1 MDPSQL
7 SPNYVIPIGTQVVLK
22 RDLPVVGAVF
32 DAEGKHAMR
41 KSGTVGVIAE
51 APLIHE
57 YPYLVRFS
65 DGHLVRAKKADLAV
79 RRTEAPE
86 DWLPNRE
93 MALFEKYVIYKVR
106 MGSKAFGLADETS
119 DNDERGV
126 YLPPAE
132 WHWSMQP
139 LPEQLEFKRTADGRV
154 LDHNSTEDADD
165 FCWWEIA
172 KFLRLALKANP
183 NVLETLYVPEPHI
196 VYIEDVGR
204 RLRELRGLFLSKMIF
219 QTYSGYVLSQFKKM
233 KHAVERGEEFRP
245 KHAMH
250 LIRLLYSG
258 IEAMRGH
265 GILVEVGAYRAELL
279 RIKQNSVPFDQI
291 HMQAISLNATMQS
304 EFERTR
310 LPDRPDVAAVDRFLI
325 EARRSRV

>member
-7 SPNYVIPIGTQVVLK
+7 SPNYVVPIGTQVVLK
-22 RDLPVVGAVF
+22 RDLPVMGAVF
-32 DAEGKHAMR
+32 DANGTHVTK
-41 KSGTVGVIAE
+41 KSGTVGVVAE
-51 APLIHE
+51 APLLHD
-57 YPYLVRFS
+57 YAYLVRFT
-65 DGHLVRAKKADLAV
+65 DDHVVRAKKTDLAV

-93 MALFEKYVIYKVR
+93 MALFEKFVIYKVR
-106 MGSKAFGLADETS
+106 MGSNAFGLADETS
-119 DNDERGV
+119 DNDERGI

-132 WHWSMQP
+132 WHSSMQP
-139 LPEQLEFKRTADGRV
+139 LPEQLEFKRTVDGQV
-154 LDHNSTEDADD
+154 LDHNSTVDADD
-165 FCWWEIA
+165 FCWWEIE

-183 NVLETLYVPEPHI
+183 NVLEALYVPEQHMLFMD
-196 VYIEDVGR
+196 EMGR
-204 RLRELRGLFLSKMIF
+204 RLRELRGLFLSKLIF

-265 GILVEVGAYRAELL
+265 GILVEVGVYRDELL
-279 RIKQNSVPFDQI
+279 RIKQGLIPFDQV
-291 HMQAISLNATMQS
+291 HKQAIILNSTMQS
-304 EFERTR
+304 EFERTC
-310 LPDRPDVAAVDRFLI
+310 LPDRPNVAAVDEFLI
-325 EARRSRV
+325 EARRSRI

>member
-1 MDPSQL
+1 MDLSQL

-22 RDLPVVGAVF
+22 RDLPVMGAIV
-32 DAEGKHAMR
+32 DAEGVHAIK
-41 KSGTVGVIAE
+41 KSGNVGVVAE
-51 APLIHE
+51 APLLHE
-57 YPYLVRFS
+57 YAYLVRFT
-65 DGHLVRAKKADLAV
+65 DGHAVRAKKSELAI

-86 DWLPNRE
+86 DHLPDRE
-93 MALFEKYVIYKVR
+93 VLLFEKFVIYKAR
-106 MGSKAFGLADETS
+106 MGSKAFGLSDENS

-132 WHWSMQP
+132 WHWSLQP
-139 LPEQLEFKRTADGRV
+139 LPEQLEFKRTPDGQL
-154 LDHNSTEDADD
+154 LDHNSSADADD
-165 FCWWEIA
+165 FCWWEIE

-183 NVLETLYVPEPHI
+183 NVLEALYVPEQHI
-196 VYIEDVGR
+196 VFIDEMGR
-204 RLRELRGLFLSKMIF
+204 RLRELRALFLSKLIF

-233 KHAVERGEEFRP
+233 KYAVDREEEFRP

-265 GILVEVGAYRAELL
+265 GILVEVGAYREELL
-279 RIKQNSVPFDQI
+279 RIKQGMMPFDQI
-291 HMQAISLNATMQS
+291 HKHAVSLNVTMQS
-304 EFERTR
+304 EFERTQ
-310 LPDRPDVAAVDRFLI
+310 LPDRPDVGAVDRFLI

>member
-22 RDLPVVGAVF
+22 RDLPVIGAVF
-32 DAEGKHAMR
+32 DAEGKHATR

-51 APLIHE
+51 APLIHD
-57 YPYLVRFS
+57 YTYLVRFT
-65 DGHLVRAKKADLAV
+65 DGDMVRAKKTDLAV
-79 RRTEAPE
+79 RRTEAPK

-93 MALFEKYVIYKVR
+93 VALFEKCVIYKVR

-139 LPEQLEFKRTADGRV
+139 LPEQLEFKRAANGRV
-154 LDHNSTEDADD
+154 FDHNSAEDADD
-165 FCWWEIA
+165 FCWWEIE

-183 NVLETLYVPEPHI
+183 NVLEALYVPDQHVI
-196 VYIEDVGR
+196 FIDDMGR
-204 RLRELRGLFLSKMIF
+204 RVRELRDYFLSKKIF

-265 GILVEVGAYRAELL
+265 GILVEVGGYRDELL
-279 RIKQNSVPFDQI
+279 RIKRGGVPFDQI
-291 HMQAISLNATMQS
+291 HKQAIALNGMMQI
-304 EFERTR
+304 EFERTN